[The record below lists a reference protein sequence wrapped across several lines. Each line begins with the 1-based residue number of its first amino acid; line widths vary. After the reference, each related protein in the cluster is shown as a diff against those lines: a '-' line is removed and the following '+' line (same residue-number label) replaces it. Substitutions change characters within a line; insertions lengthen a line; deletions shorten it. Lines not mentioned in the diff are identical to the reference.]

1 MNEYR
6 VVQALTLNDM
16 REGERAVLCRIDE
29 QHSLYERL
37 IDLGWTD
44 GTPVECVRISPL
56 GDPVAYLVRGSVIAL
71 RRQDALNIP
80 IRDCERLSKTQSKDG
95 GGKPHVIALAGNP
108 NVGKSTLFNAL
119 TGLHQHTGNWTGKT
133 VSCAK
138 GQFRHAGERYTLID
152 LPGTYSMNPHAA
164 EEKEARDL
172 LLTGEADAVGVVCDA
187 GALERNLILVLQLMQ
202 LIDCPMLLI
211 LNLQDEARRRGV
223 AVAKE
228 KLEQRLGIRVVGT
241 EARSGKGIS
250 DVAAAMAKLCESENE
265 KQNRLLT
272 PSEKL
277 QNAEQIAALAREIAS
292 EVCERI
298 EGGDALRDRKLD
310 RILTGKKTGFPVMLG
325 LLAVLFWITM
335 VGANGISDG
344 LMSLF
349 SWLEGVFYTWMTAA
363 NASDWLIGALLHG
376 VFRTL
381 GWVVSVMLPPMTIFF
396 PLFTILE
403 DLGYL
408 PRIAFNLDRGF
419 CRCHACGKQALTM
432 CMGLG
437 CNAVGVTGCRI
448 IDSPRERRIAM
459 LTNSMMPCNGR
470 FPTLIALITLFIVT
484 GNGILG
490 SLGSAL
496 TLICGIVLCVVVTLL
511 CSRLLSA
518 TLLRGEPSSF
528 VLELPPYR
536 MPRVGQVIVR
546 SVLDRTLF
554 VLGRAVAVAAPAG
567 LVLWLLANINVGD
580 MTLLAAI
587 ASALDPV
594 GRVLGMDGVIL
605 LAFIL
610 SLPANE
616 IFVPIMMMIYRS
628 GGVLEPLG
636 SMSGVREILISQGW
650 TTTTAVCVMLFLL
663 FHWPCATTLWTIKK
677 ESGGWRW
684 VLLGTVIP
692 TLVGVLLCLIVATVS
707 RLFN

>member
-1 MNEYR
+1 MEA
-6 VVQALTLNDM
+6 QTLDTL
-16 REGERAVLCRIDE
+16 REGDRAVLCRIDE
-29 QHSLYERL
+29 AHTLQQRL
-37 IDLGWTD
+37 LDLGWTD
-44 GTPVECVRISPL
+44 GTPVECLRVSPL

-71 RRQDALNIP
+71 RRQDTKGIVVRSVQCAK
-80 IRDCERLSKTQSKDG
+80 RVSKKEVVR
-95 GGKPHVIALAGNP
+95 PPRVIALAGNP

-138 GQFRHAGERYTLID
+138 GQFRYAGQSYTLID

-164 EEKEARDL
+164 EEQAARDML
-172 LLTGEADAVGVVCDA
+172 MKGEADAVCVVCDA

-202 LIDCPMLLI
+202 LIDSPILLV
-211 LNLQDEARRRGV
+211 LNLQDEARRRGI
-223 AVAKE
+223 AVSGE
-228 KLEQRLGIRVVGT
+228 KLAQRLGIPVVCT
-241 EARSGKGIS
+241 EARSGKGVS
-250 DVAAAMAKLCESENE
+250 EVKGAMAKLCEGEDVS
-265 KQNRLLT
+265 KQSNRLLT
-272 PSEKL
+272 PRDPP
-277 QNAEQIAALAREIAS
+277 NDAEQIAAKAREIALQ
-292 EVCERI
+292 VCERVK
-298 EGGDALRDRKLD
+298 GGDRSRDDKLD
-310 RILTGKKTGFPVMLG
+310 RILTGKKTGFPIMLG
-325 LLAVLFWITM
+325 LLALLFWITL

-344 LMSLF
+344 LMSIF
-349 SWLEGVFYTWMTAA
+349 SWLESVFYGWLLAA
-363 NASDWLIGALLHG
+363 HAPDWLISAFLYG

-408 PRIAFNLDRGF
+408 PRIAFALDRGF
-419 CRCHACGKQALTM
+419 CRCRACGKQALTM

-459 LTNSMMPCNGR
+459 LTNSMIPCNGR
-470 FPTLIALITLFIVT
+470 FPTLIALIGLFIVT
-484 GNGILG
+484 AGGILA
-490 SLGSAL
+490 SLSAAL
-496 TLICGIVLCVVVTLL
+496 TLIGGMLLCVIVTLG

-536 MPRVGQVIVR
+536 MPRIGQVIVR

-554 VLGRAVAVAAPAG
+554 VLGRAAAVAAPAG

-580 MTLLAAI
+580 VTLLAAV
-587 ASALDPV
+587 ASALDPI
-594 GRVLGMDGVIL
+594 GRALGMDGVIL
-605 LAFIL
+605 LAFVL

-616 IFVPIMMMIYRS
+616 IFVPIMIMIYRS
-628 GGVLEPLG
+628 GTVLAPLG
-636 SMSGVREILISQGW
+636 SMDSVRDILISQGW

-677 ESGGWRW
+677 EGGGWRW
-684 VLLGTVIP
+684 ALLGALIP
-692 TLVGVLLCLIVATVS
+692 TLVGVVLCLIVATLS
-707 RLFN
+707 RLLG

>member
-1 MNEYR
+1 MPVIGICAR
-6 VVQALTLNDM
+6 KKKDVRALC
-16 REGERAVLCRIDE
+16 ARIASACE
-29 QHSLYERL
+29 SPPPPPAESVYPAHIAEAQEKLLSRL
-37 IDLGWTD
+37 SPHLGKTSAAFTALRLLD
-44 GTPVECVRISPL
+44 GTC
-56 GDPVAYLVRGSVIAL
+56 
-71 RRQDALNIP
+71 
-80 IRDCERLSKTQSKDG
+80 RDCPAKVDEDTWAGAQAILTEFREAGHSAEETAD
-95 GGKPHVIALAGNP
+95 VMATAL
-108 NVGKSTLFNAL
+108 VT
-119 TGLHQHTGNWTGKT
+119 
-133 VSCAK
+133 
-138 GQFRHAGERYTLID
+138 
-152 LPGTYSMNPHAA
+152 AA
-164 EEKEARDL
+164 EEICRGAIANGSSRKESK
-172 LLTGEADAVGVVCDA
+172 
-187 GALERNLILVLQLMQ
+187 I
-202 LIDCPMLLI
+202 
-211 LNLQDEARRRGV
+211 
-223 AVAKE
+223 
-228 KLEQRLGIRVVGT
+228 
-241 EARSGKGIS
+241 
-250 DVAAAMAKLCESENE
+250 
-265 KQNRLLT
+265 
-272 PSEKL
+272 
-277 QNAEQIAALAREIAS
+277 
-292 EVCERI
+292 
-298 EGGDALRDRKLD
+298 D
-310 RILTGKKTGFPVMLG
+310 RILTGRWTAFPVMLVF
-325 LLAVLFWITM
+325 LMVLFWITM

-470 FPTLIALITLFIVT
+470 FPTLIALITLFVVT

-511 CSRLLSA
+511 CSHLLSA

-684 VLLGTVIP
+684 ASLGALIP

-707 RLFN
+707 RLFT